1 MYFYTINFIDLGVLK
16 TLYKQT
22 FIYGLATVIPR
33 MLSFL
38 LVRLHTDKSVLQN
51 VSDYGEVSLIFAYF
65 VIFNVVLAYG
75 METAFFR
82 FFSKESN
89 KESVLSTASISILL
103 SSFLFLVLGLLFQH
117 QIAAI
122 THIHVNYIVLVV

>member
-1 MYFYTINFIDLGVLK
+1 MYFYAINVINLGVLK

-65 VIFNVVLAYG
+65 VLFNVVLAYG
-75 METAFFR
+75 MVTR
-82 FFSKESN
+82 SQIK
-89 KESVLSTASISILL
+89 IL
-103 SSFLFLVLGLLFQH
+103 F
-117 QIAAI
+117 
-122 THIHVNYIVLVV
+122 